1 MNIGI
6 KLRTIRKNNKLTLKQ
21 LGELVGLSEQAI
33 GQYER
38 GDRNPSIDILNKIAA
53 ALGVTVNDLLE
64 ESESKNYVELDYLSE
79 YIKTLGYKI
88 GGDLVEGY
96 LVINSPVGTYEIT
109 QKDIDDLNISIKS
122 FVLFKLQEI
131 INHSR
136 KIGK

>member
-1 MNIGI
+1 MTLGNNIKKYRKMF
-6 KLRTIRKNNKLTLKQ
+6 KLSQEDLAKKSNLSRNAIYNYENNKRQ
-21 LGELVGLSEQAI
+21 
-33 GQYER
+33 
-38 GDRNPSIDILNKIAA
+38 PSIFTLNKIAA

-88 GGDLVEGY
+88 DGDLVEGY